1 MSFFDVPLG
10 GKRIGL
16 LHEMLPKGTLF
27 ALLLDLNFAAAD
39 AELHELETA
48 AQAIGRQ
55 YFVAKAVN
63 ETEIESAFSTLAQ
76 SAAGAL
82 VVGAGPFFIRQRQ
95 QLIELA
101 ARLAIPA
108 VYVQREYVIDGGLMS
123 YGASQTDASGLSGL
137 PGHQP
142 DRPFEGTR
150 RLEREL
156 CVALV
161 ADDHQRVRLAAVAAR
176 A

>member
-1 MSFFDVPLG
+1 VFSSGDDPVTSGLVSNLNRPGGNITGVSFFDVPLG

-16 LHEMLPKGTLF
+16 LHEMLPKSTRF
-27 ALLLDLNFAAAD
+27 ALLLDSNFAAAD
-39 AELHELETA
+39 AELHELEAA

-55 YFVAKAVN
+55 YFVVRAAN

-76 SAAGAL
+76 SAADAL

-108 VYVQREYVIDGGLMS
+108 VYVQREYVI
-123 YGASQTDASGLSGL
+123 GAGPSSSSAGQAGARLTRSGSVRN
-137 PGHQP
+137 
-142 DRPFEGTR
+142 DR
-150 RLEREL
+150 
-156 CVALV
+156 AQQ
-161 ADDHQRVRLAAVAAR
+161 H
-176 A
+176 